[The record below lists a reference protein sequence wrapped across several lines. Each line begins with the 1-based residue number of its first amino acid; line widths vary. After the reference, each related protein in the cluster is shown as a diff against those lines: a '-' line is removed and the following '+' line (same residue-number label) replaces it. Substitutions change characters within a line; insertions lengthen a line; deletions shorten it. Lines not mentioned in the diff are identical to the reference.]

1 MTDVSAPDMQR
12 SLRRHSYAVA
22 IAAVILVFG
31 LGGWAT
37 TTEFS
42 GAVIAQG
49 QLVVDSNVKKVQHPT
64 GGVVGELRVRDG
76 MQVEAGDI
84 LVRLDDTQTR
94 ANLAIVTKA
103 LDDNAARQA
112 REEAERDGAAE
123 ITFPKDLLARMN
135 EPDVAK
141 AVNGERTQFEIR
153 RNAREGQRAQ
163 LKERITQAREEIS
176 GYEAQIDSKAKQ
188 IEWITKELEGVNSL
202 WQQNLVPYTRVT
214 TLEREKERLE
224 GERGQLVASIA
235 QSKGKIAET
244 ELQIIQIDQD
254 MRTEVGKDLADIRSK
269 VSELVEKRVAA
280 EDQLKRIDI
289 RAPQSGFVHQLSVH
303 TVGGVIQAGE
313 QIMLIVPSLD
323 LLTVEAKI
331 QPQDIDQVHLGQVAH
346 LRFTTFNQ
354 RTTPEL
360 NGTVK
365 EISADVSEDQ
375 KTGTHYYTMR
385 IGVPPEEIA
394 RLGNNEK
401 LIPGMPVE
409 AFIQTTPRTVMSFLI
424 KPLSYQIHHAF
435 REK

>member
-424 KPLSYQIHHAF
+424 KPLSDQIHHAF